1 VIREVATPAEIPGP
15 AAAPPVT
22 GGIIAPD
29 PFTLS
34 TDELD
39 NLFDLGQLIVS
50 VVHEIDRQTHRFLV
64 MLAEFDA
71 RRGWELGGHSG
82 CADWLAHETGM
93 DRRSARGSGASAGP
107 MR

>member
-1 VIREVATPAEIPGP
+1 MLVVREVAAPVEIPGP

-39 NLFDLGQLIVS
+39 NLFDLGPV
-50 VVHEIDRQTHRFLV
+50 DRI
-64 MLAEFDA
+64 
-71 RRGWELGGHSG
+71 RG
-82 CADWLAHETGM
+82 
-93 DRRSARGSGASAGP
+93 P
-107 MR
+107 